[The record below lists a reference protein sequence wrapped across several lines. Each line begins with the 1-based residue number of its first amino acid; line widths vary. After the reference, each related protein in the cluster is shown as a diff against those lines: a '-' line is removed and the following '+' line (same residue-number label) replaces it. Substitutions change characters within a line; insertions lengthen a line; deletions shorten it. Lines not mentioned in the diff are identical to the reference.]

1 MNIVILLPEK
11 YEQCDI
17 VSTNSFEILSLCTL
31 HLHGIH
37 ITFIYEVYMA
47 C

>member
-1 MNIVILLPEK
+1 MNIVILLPDK

-17 VSTNSFEILSLCTL
+17 VSTNSFEILSLYIL
-31 HLHGIH
+31 HLHGIN
-37 ITFIYEVYMA
+37 ITFMYEVYMA